1 MLAVVAQLQR
11 GAEPKVGQDLT
22 ILVPP
27 YDPAH
32 IFRPSHEPEA
42 PEADLELER

>member
-11 GAEPKVGQDLT
+11 GAEPKIGQDLT
-22 ILVPP
+22 ILVPS

-32 IFRPSHEPEA
+32 IFRPSHEPEGS
-42 PEADLELER
+42 EADLELET